1 MSQRAANILWM
12 SIPNSPSRS
21 PDVIR
26 YSPLPQEAYR
36 RMPLHGYTGLASSIL
51 LDTPE
56 LWNLTYL
63 SHDFERCPDHS
74 DPDFAVMV
82 RRSVQVKLDGS
93 GPDLTLLEGPGIVAS
108 LLRLPAP
115 RFVALIRRHAVL
127 NDLPLYRRYGPAW
140 LNTID
145 RRSHLCCGPDTAEE
159 EDGNVLSGFEQLA
172 KQVLARY
179 QVARGT

>member
-12 SIPNSPSRS
+12 PTSNSMSRS
-21 PDVIR
+21 SAVIR
-26 YSPLPQEAYR
+26 YSSLPQEAYR
-36 RMPLHGYTGLASSIL
+36 SMACDGYAGLAGSIL

-56 LWNLTYL
+56 LWNLAYL

-82 RRSVQVKLDGS
+82 RRSVQVRLDGS

-145 RRSHLCCGPDTAEE
+145 QRSHLCRGPDNSE
-159 EDGNVLSGFEQLA
+159 EDDDSALLGFEQLA

-179 QVARGT
+179 